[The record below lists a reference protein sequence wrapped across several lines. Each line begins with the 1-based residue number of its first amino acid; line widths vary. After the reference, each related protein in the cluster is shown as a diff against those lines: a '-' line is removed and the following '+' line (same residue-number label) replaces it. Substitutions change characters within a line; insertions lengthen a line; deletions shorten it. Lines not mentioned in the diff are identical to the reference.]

1 MTTNV
6 STCAECGTKILV
18 ELDRGVPLGDGLCQT
33 CADDEQGELHR
44 LLLWRKLTEAGESA
58 IFPAD

>member
-18 ELDRGVPLGDGLCQT
+18 ELDRGVPLGDGLCQS
-33 CADDEQGELHR
+33 CADDQQRDLQRE
-44 LLLWRKLTEAGESA
+44 LLWQKLVEAGESA